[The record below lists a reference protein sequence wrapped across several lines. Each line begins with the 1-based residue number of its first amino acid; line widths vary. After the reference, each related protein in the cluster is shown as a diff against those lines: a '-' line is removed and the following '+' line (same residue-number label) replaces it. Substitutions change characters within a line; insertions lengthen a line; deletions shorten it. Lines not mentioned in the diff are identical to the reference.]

1 MTAEDRLERA
11 RLLYE
16 RAVFGGDMAALE
28 AADRDLDAV
37 EADLA
42 LARGRVLHARFLAE
56 RQEDARELSLFEQAA
71 GLYHKLGDERGE
83 GESLFWVGTFHQV
96 VRDDHD
102 NALPVLQRSYELAS
116 RAGDKV
122 TVSYA
127 VRHLGFEDMAAGRMD
142 AARKRLEESV
152 RLRREA
158 GFMPGVA
165 AGVLALA
172 ELAARTGDRDEA
184 LALLDEAASVAEASD
199 AHGILRW
206 VAQAR
211 AEL

>member
-1 MTAEDRLERA
+1 MTAEDRLEQA

-16 RAVFGGDMAALE
+16 QAVFGGDMAALE

-56 RQEDARELSLFEQAA
+56 RQEDPRELSLFEQAA

-102 NALPVLQRSYELAS
+102 NALPALQRSYELAS

-122 TVSYA
+122 TVSCA
-127 VRHLGFEDMAAGRMD
+127 VRHLAFEDMAAGRMD
-142 AARKRLEESV
+142 AARERLEESV